1 MLPTVFAY
9 IDPGTGSYVL
19 QVALA
24 GMLGATYAVRSV
36 WTRVRRR
43 FRRPKGVMD

>member
-24 GMLGATYAVRSV
+24 GVLGASYAVRLAWSRIR
-36 WTRVRRR
+36 RV
-43 FRRPKGVMD
+43 FRRPGGGD